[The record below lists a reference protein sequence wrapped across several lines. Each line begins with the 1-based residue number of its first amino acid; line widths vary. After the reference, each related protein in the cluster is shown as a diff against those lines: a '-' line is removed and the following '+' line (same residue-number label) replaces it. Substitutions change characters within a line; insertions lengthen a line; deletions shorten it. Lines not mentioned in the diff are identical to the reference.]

1 MPVCA
6 GVKSTQ
12 LNRVAKKKYQIHS
25 GPSEGEYRN
34 LSLASL
40 AAVLFVLI
48 LLVRLWPEHQHLPQ
62 FDFDIPEQ
70 GITYLE
76 EIEITRQESSPP
88 APPKPVV
95 PFPVPNDEIIEEEIE
110 FEAEIDLS
118 KLPELEPGQ
127 GTGQS
132 GDEAR
137 VVGNPQVP
145 PSVVRIVEATAPK
158 GVPDEYEGNLEMIV
172 NFLVDEEGNVEE
184 VSIMEIRLYEENGVD
199 YRQLPFVQHGLMD
212 AVIKAAMQWKF
223 RPARQN
229 GEPVKAFTR
238 QRFNY

>member
-1 MPVCA
+1 MEDV
-6 GVKSTQ
+6 
-12 LNRVAKKKYQIHS
+12 
-25 GPSEGEYRN
+25 
-34 LSLASL
+34 
-40 AAVLFVLI
+40 
-48 LLVRLWPEHQHLPQ
+48 
-62 FDFDIPEQ
+62 
-70 GITYLE
+70 
-76 EIEITRQESSPP
+76 EITRQESSPP
-88 APPKPVV
+88 PPPKPVV
-95 PFPVPNDEIIEEEIE
+95 PFPVPNDEIVEEEIE
-110 FEAEIDLS
+110 FEADLDLS
-118 KLPELEPGQ
+118 KLPDLEPGF
-127 GTGQS
+127 GTGDT
-132 GDEAR
+132 GNEAR

-158 GVPDEYEGNLEMIV
+158 SVPDEYEGNLEMIV
-172 NFLVDEEGNVEE
+172 NFLVDEEGDVEE

>member
-1 MPVCA
+1 
-6 GVKSTQ
+6 
-12 LNRVAKKKYQIHS
+12 VAKQHFPKHS

-34 LSLASL
+34 LYLISLA
-40 AAVLFVLI
+40 VILFILI
-48 LLVRLWPEHQHLPQ
+48 LTVRFWPEHHHQPQ

-76 EIEITRQESSPP
+76 DVEITRQESSPP
-88 APPKPVV
+88 PPPKPVV
-95 PFPVPNDEIIEEEIE
+95 PFPVPNDEIVEEEIE
-110 FEAEIDLS
+110 FEADLDLS
-118 KLPELEPGQ
+118 KLPDLEPGF
-127 GTGQS
+127 GTGDT
-132 GDEAR
+132 GNEAR

-158 GVPDEYEGNLEMIV
+158 SVPDEYEGNLEMIV
-172 NFLVDEEGNVEE
+172 NFLVDEEGDVEE